1 LVLVPGLLSSVLV
14 GCSRDKKTGE
24 TQRPNIIL
32 FVADDHGTDALGCYG
47 NSVIKT
53 PNLDYLAS
61 EGVRFSNA
69 YCTSASSAASRSVI
83 LTGKYGH
90 ATGSYGHVHDYHH
103 FSTYDSVISLPAL
116 LSKAGYNTARIG
128 KYHVAPEH
136 VYHFD
141 KVLEADPRNTVEMAN
156 QCKAVIE
163 SDKPFFLYFCTD
175 DPHRGEPFKM
185 EEWNMPNNF
194 GNKPEGY
201 QGVET
206 VVYDPKDVIVP
217 DFLPDTKECREEL
230 AEYYQSV
237 SRIDQGFGKL
247 MEYLEESGKKDNTI
261 IIYISDNGI
270 AFPGAKTTLYEPG
283 MRLPCIINSPF
294 EEKKNLVNNA
304 LISWVDI
311 TPTILDMTGVD
322 ISGMDFHGRSF
333 KSI

>member
-1 LVLVPGLLSSVLV
+1 MKLSIILCSKLVLVPGLLSSVLV

-128 KYHVAPEH
+128 KYHVAPE
-136 VYHFD
+136 
-141 KVLEADPRNTVEMAN
+141 
-156 QCKAVIE
+156 QC
-163 SDKPFFLYFCTD
+163 L
-175 DPHRGEPFKM
+175 
-185 EEWNMPNNF
+185 
-194 GNKPEGY
+194 
-201 QGVET
+201 
-206 VVYDPKDVIVP
+206 
-217 DFLPDTKECREEL
+217 
-230 AEYYQSV
+230 
-237 SRIDQGFGKL
+237 
-247 MEYLEESGKKDNTI
+247 
-261 IIYISDNGI
+261 
-270 AFPGAKTTLYEPG
+270 
-283 MRLPCIINSPF
+283 
-294 EEKKNLVNNA
+294 
-304 LISWVDI
+304 
-311 TPTILDMTGVD
+311 
-322 ISGMDFHGRSF
+322 SF
-333 KSI
+333 